1 VRSLL
6 NYCDGCPSGVPTD
19 AVTRAVVP
27 SNLRGP
33 LAKKASR
40 IDQFMSESRFDVLIV
55 GGGVVGLGVALE
67 ITRRFPQRKLLLIEK
82 EDRVAAHQ
90 SGHNSGVIHSGVY
103 YKPGSLKAR
112 LCVAGAAAMVDFC
125 SQHGIPYKVC
135 GKVIV
140 ATEEEELPRLEELRK
155 RGEAN
160 GLSGLRQIG
169 PEELREIEPHARGLR
184 ALVVPSTGV
193 TDYALVCQKYA
204 ELIAANGGTVRTKAP
219 ATEIKLSNGEIVVE
233 TPLGAFLTNALINC
247 AGLYSDRISRMTGHE
262 PGVMIVPFRG
272 EYYDLVP
279 ERASLVNALIYPVP
293 DPRFPFLGVHFTR
306 RITGKVDAGPN
317 AILALAREGYRHT
330 DVNLRDIASSMAFP
344 GFWRM
349 AGQHWRNGLGEWHRS
364 LSKSAFVRALQR
376 MLPEVAGSDLVPGG
390 SGVRAQAL
398 KPDGALVDDF
408 QFVRSGKVLHV
419 LNVPSPAATASL
431 MIGKTIVEM
440 AAANLGLH

>member
-1 VRSLL
+1 M
-6 NYCDGCPSGVPTD
+6 TD
-19 AVTRAVVP
+19 SSYNV
-27 SNLRGP
+27 
-33 LAKKASR
+33 
-40 IDQFMSESRFDVLIV
+40 III

-67 ITRRFPQRKLLLIEK
+67 ITRRFPHLRLLLLEK
-82 EDRVAAHQ
+82 EDRVARHQ

-112 LCVAGAAAMVDFC
+112 LCVTGAAAMVEFC
-125 SQHGIPYKVC
+125 REHGIAHNVC

-140 ATEEEELPRLEELRK
+140 ATHADELPRLEELRK

-160 GLSGLRQIG
+160 GLTGLRMIG
-169 PEELREIEPHARGLR
+169 PEDLREIEPHATGLR

-193 TDYALVCQKYA
+193 TDYALVCEKYA
-204 ELIAANGGTVRTKAP
+204 ELISAAGGTVLLSAA
-219 ATEIKLSNGEIVVE
+219 ATGIRRVPNEIVVE
-233 TPLGAFLTNALINC
+233 TSRGAFSTASIINC
-247 AGLYSDRISRMTGHE
+247 AGLFSDRISRMAGDE

-279 ERASLVNALIYPVP
+279 ERAPLVKALIYPVP

-306 RITGKVDAGPN
+306 RITGRVDAGPN
-317 AILALAREGYRHT
+317 AVFALAREGYRHT
-330 DVNLRDIASSMAFP
+330 DINLRDLASAATFP

-349 AGQHWRNGLGEWHRS
+349 AGKHWRNALDEWHRS
-364 LSKSAFVRALQR
+364 LSKPAFVRALQR
-376 MLPEVAGSDLVPGG
+376 LLPEVGEKDLVPGG

-408 QFVRSGKVLHV
+408 QFVPSGKVLHV

-431 MIGKTIVEM
+431 TIGKAIVET
-440 AAANLGLH
+440 AAASLGLA